1 VTVVAATA
9 RARAVAALAQAG
21 GLLVLGG
28 VAWALVGLIPAAD
41 TEIAAFASEGLGA
54 LVMLAF
60 GSAAVLLLPFGAL
73 PGRQVLAWSRPWWLA
88 ATLVTDTVLFAAIVP
103 AQRAE
108 AMTAGAALFVI
119 GIVAFAAVSLAL
131 WLWKRYIAPQLG

>member
-1 VTVVAATA
+1 
-9 RARAVAALAQAG
+9 
-21 GLLVLGG
+21 
-28 VAWALVGLIPAAD
+28 
-41 TEIAAFASEGLGA
+41 
-54 LVMLAF
+54 M
-60 GSAAVLLLPFGAL
+60 
-73 PGRQVLAWSRPWWLA
+73 
-88 ATLVTDTVLFAAIVP
+88 TDTVLFAAIVP